1 MPARVNL
8 QDTAVA
14 VHVLAA
20 VVAFG
25 VIFAYPIIFT
35 AISIHDGRALPSL
48 HRAGLAL
55 NRRLIT
61 PGLLVVVLAGV
72 YLASHEHMWKTFYVQ
87 WGVGVALVLGGL
99 AGGFF
104 APLER
109 RLIELSDRDVAGTP
123 PDTQVQRSAE
133 YTAALTRLRV
143 GGALSGLLVVVTIFL
158 MANHVGGH

>member
-1 MPARVNL
+1 
-8 QDTAVA
+8 VA
-14 VHVLAA
+14 VHVAA
-20 VVAFG
+20 TVVAFG
-25 VIFAYPIIFT
+25 GLFAYPIIF
-35 AISIHDGRALPSL
+35 AALSSHDGRALPSL

-87 WGVGVALVLGGL
+87 WGVGVALILGGL

-109 RLIELSDRDVAGTP
+109 RLIELSDRDVAAAA
-123 PDTQVQRSAE
+123 PDAQVPRSAE

-143 GGALSGLLVVVTIFL
+143 GGALSSLLVVVTIFL
-158 MANHVGGH
+158 MANHVGSP